1 MLRESLKHLL
11 TFFSYREIVFELN
24 RVTEEL
30 HNQYS
35 QNYNDMLNSYT
46 TTPIVDQNCVNL
58 NNIMEEEGLD
68 TESLMMPEGLT
79 HYEFRE
85 GTFTPEEIE
94 AAAAAAAA
102 VEEEPKTIDIVVP
115 KKRQQ
120 SKKQEEKQ
128 EVVVKVE
135 KEEQKSKKTIRKKRG
150 SRGKA

>member
-11 TFFSYREIVFELN
+11 NFFSYREIVFELN

-35 QNYNDMLNSYT
+35 QNYNDMINSYT

-94 AAAAAAAA
+94 AAAVAV

-128 EVVVKVE
+128 DVLVKVE
-135 KEEQKSKKTIRKKRG
+135 KEEQKSKKTIRKKKN